1 MFSGQNRGSAER
13 PILAVHINKENK
25 AERLRTSIKEK
36 SQGMGKVMQDKG
48 LAVKKPEVMKQPAMA
63 AAVPPEFSFGGK
75 AGAQKQ
81 VRMAPAKVK
90 GSVKGTKKKVK
101 VKKKGGFGGK

>member
-1 MFSGQNRGSAER
+1 
-13 PILAVHINKENK
+13 
-25 AERLRTSIKEK
+25 
-36 SQGMGKVMQDKG
+36 MGKVMQDKG
-48 LAVKKPEVMKQPAMA
+48 LAAKKPQVMKQPAMA
-63 AAVPPEFSFGGK
+63 AAVPEFSFGGK

-81 VRMAPAKVK
+81 VRVTPAKVK